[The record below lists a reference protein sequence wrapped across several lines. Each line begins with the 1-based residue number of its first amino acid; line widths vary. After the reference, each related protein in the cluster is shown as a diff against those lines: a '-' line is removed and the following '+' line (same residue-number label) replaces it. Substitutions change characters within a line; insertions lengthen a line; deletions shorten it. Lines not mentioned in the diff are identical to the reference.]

1 MKIMPLFL
9 SLLVSCTLIA
19 CSPQPPEYDPAEE
32 HENDDPALMQESGR
46 PDQVEIADYHPD
58 VSNCEM
64 TMGYEIW
71 EPYQYLD
78 IGDVPRG
85 LDVEVAEATMQ
96 SMDCHLTLQQGSWVD
111 LLSWLQSGDIDFV
124 MGASKTEAREDF
136 AHFSEPYREEQ
147 FVLFI
152 RSGEEHRYSASTLED
167 FIEAD
172 GRIGIVNDYYYG
184 EETHQLIN
192 DENERDKF
200 VGALM
205 GEFNLARLLDME
217 IDAFLEDKAV
227 GYSLIRRKGLHEYIE
242 TYPIELSTSDIYV
255 MFSRDSVNEERVE
268 AFNEALQE
276 LHESGG
282 YDNILRRYLN
292 N

>member
-1 MKIMPLFL
+1 MKKLPLFL
-9 SLLVSCTLIA
+9 SLLVSCILIA
-19 CSPQPPEYDPAEE
+19 CSPPPEYDPGQEPD
-32 HENDDPALMQESGR
+32 NDDPTLMQESER
-46 PDQVEIADYHPD
+46 PDQVEVVDYHPD
-58 VSNCEM
+58 TTDCEL
-64 TMGYEIW
+64 TMGYEAW

-78 IGDVPRG
+78 IGDIPRG

-96 SMDCHLTLQQGSWVD
+96 SMNCELNLQQGSWVD

-152 RSGEEHRYSASTLED
+152 RSGEEHRYSASTLEG
-167 FIEAD
+167 FIEEER
-172 GRIGIVNDYYYG
+172 RIGIVNEYYYG

-192 DENERDKF
+192 NENYRDNF
-200 VGALM
+200 VGAMM
-205 GEFNLARLLDME
+205 GEFNLVRLLDLDV
-217 IDAFLEDKAV
+217 DAFLEDEAV

-242 TYPIELSTSDIYV
+242 AYPIELDASDIYV
-255 MFSRDSVNEERVE
+255 MFSRDSVDEDRVE

-276 LHESGG
+276 LHDSGA
-282 YDNILRRYLN
+282 YDTIMQRYLN
-292 N
+292 